1 MENTRSVSASFFH
14 FFCRCPPQ
22 EVRKANS
29 KVPHILT
36 CYTILHRHRT
46 AARQEFYAKIV
57 QSLHCL
63 NSLSEKLCQ
72 VFQGLE
78 WIPEEDGRGSIN
90 RKFSHFLAWAD
101 IGKNI
106 NRYLSKLY
114 TAYTPL
120 EQNPRMRLACLLLCH
135 CYRSVT
141 AFSLCQK

>member
-1 MENTRSVSASFFH
+1 MLVNGKYKISFSIFFFH

-106 NRYLSKLY
+106 NRYFVKTLH
-114 TAYTPL
+114 
-120 EQNPRMRLACLLLCH
+120 CLH
-135 CYRSVT
+135 PTRT
-141 AFSLCQK
+141 KP